1 MTMLKQKSNPNYSN
15 VEHSTKVIN
24 DIETGQTKLI
34 SFDDEAWEKISSG
47 KADLAAIQRRA
58 KYLFSKGLNIV
69 TFDAKEIEKLSKK
82 SAFGKL
88 SKYANPAL
96 IPFEEGAWERAVIKK
111 YGKGAD

>member
-1 MTMLKQKSNPNYSN
+1 MAMLKQNSNLNYN
-15 VEHSTKVIN
+15 KVEHLTKVIN

-34 SFDDEAWEKISSG
+34 SFDDEAWKKISNG
-47 KADLAAIQRRA
+47 EADLAAIQRRA

-96 IPFEEGAWERAVIKK
+96 IPLEEGAWERAAIEK
-111 YGKGAD
+111 YGKNSD